1 MDLKATIPE
10 DIQWTSKPLFQR
22 IYNGPQSHYSRGY
35 TMDLIA
41 TIPEDIQRTTKP
53 LFQRIY
59 NGPQSHYSRGY
70 AMDLTATIP
79 EDIQWTSKPLFQKIY
94 NGPQNHY
101 SRGYK
106 RDLIGIILLVPG
118 IKKQT
123 QSSTYYCKR
132 MFKLLPHTPQLR
144 YTCQA
149 ISAV

>member
-10 DIQWTSKPLFQR
+10 DIQWTSLPLFQK

-35 TMDLIA
+35 TMDLKA
-41 TIPEDIQRTTKP
+41 TIPEDT
-53 LFQRIY
+53 
-59 NGPQSHYSRGY
+59 
-70 AMDLTATIP
+70 
-79 EDIQWTSKPLFQKIY
+79 QWTSQPLFQKIY
-94 NGPQNHY
+94 NGHQNHY

-106 RDLIGIILLVPG
+106 RDLICTILLVPG

-123 QSSTYYCKR
+123 QSSTNCCKR